1 MTDPSSPK
9 PPSRALDRS
18 SLERV
23 LARAAELQSGTSET
37 GEEFTE
43 EQLLELGRE
52 VGLSPQNLRQALAE
66 ERTRSI
72 VPDEERGVAAACSDR
87 AACAAR
93 TVPGKAGEVLAA
105 VDAWMQRQ
113 ELLIVKRHHADR
125 IVWEPRQDFLVGI
138 KRAFKVGGRDYAL
151 SHAFEVSATV
161 ISVDDGRSQV
171 GLDADFRTSRGR
183 SAQQTAV
190 TSLLGASATASL
202 FHGRTAAVAAAPV
215 LIVPAIGI
223 AGARISGRIV
233 TRAQLALEQLLDQLE
248 RAEYGRRG
256 PGRCS
261 GRSSQQRSN
270 TTTTVLVAY
279 GTTNSGFRAPA
290 RPAWP

>member
-9 PPSRALDRS
+9 PPVRPLDRS

-23 LARAAELQSGTSET
+23 LARAAELQSGAGET

-43 EQLLELGRE
+43 EQLLELGSE
-52 VGLSPQNLRQALAE
+52 VGLSAQNLRQALAE

-72 VPDEERGVAAACSDR
+72 SPDEEHGVIASGFGPSR
-87 AACAAR
+87 VRAAR
-93 TVPGKAGEVLAA
+93 TVPGKAADVLAS

-125 IVWEPRQDFLVGI
+125 IVWEPRRDFLVGL

-161 ISVDDGRSQV
+161 MAVDESRSQV
-171 GLDADFRTSRGR
+171 GLDADFRTNRSRA
-183 SAQQTAV
+183 AQQTAV
-190 TSLLGASATASL
+190 SARVGAGATASL
-202 FHGRTAAVAAAPV
+202 FVMGVTAAVAAAPV

-223 AGARISGRIV
+223 AGARAYQGRLI

-248 RAEYGRRG
+248 RADYGKRGAETLLGAIVAAATAIPPRR
-256 PGRCS
+256 
-261 GRSSQQRSN
+261 
-270 TTTTVLVAY
+270 
-279 GTTNSGFRAPA
+279 F
-290 RPAWP
+290 